1 MTSNVLP
8 RFGKVAI
15 VDNKHQEVE
24 VVEQLLT
31 ANGIPYVYYD
41 CRIFIRKPFHQKV
54 FNFILK
60 LILICPQDNCIRTI
74 INPYNSLYCRC

>member
-41 CRIFIRKPFHQKV
+41 YG
-54 FNFILK
+54 K
-60 LILICPQDNCIRTI
+60 LINEGEINKIDGIRLVFWI
-74 INPYNSLYCRC
+74 FDLRMVMKKQKIYILF

>member
-1 MTSNVLP
+1 MRSTVLP

-24 VVEQLLT
+24 AVEQLLT

-41 CRIFIRKPFHQKV
+41 YG
-54 FNFILK
+54 K
-60 LILICPQDNCIRTI
+60 LINESEINKIDGIRLVFLDI
-74 INPYNSLYCRC
+74 RL